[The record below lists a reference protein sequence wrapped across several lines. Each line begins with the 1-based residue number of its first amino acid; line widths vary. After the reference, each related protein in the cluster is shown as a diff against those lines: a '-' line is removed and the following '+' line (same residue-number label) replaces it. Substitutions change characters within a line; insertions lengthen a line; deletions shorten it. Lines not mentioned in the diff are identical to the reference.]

1 MGYTPDTVWTTA
13 PQEDTQITWLAD
25 PDQEDGD
32 GGTRY
37 SMYGLANKRA
47 SNYGNCGPL
56 QTGSCSSSLDAPER
70 STAGSVTV
78 ANLNIIVAEALA
90 TATSAATSY
99 DESSAAIA
107 EIRDAVNT
115 INAQAAQ
122 RYIARISL
130 DANNPGNGMGGSTN
144 RAVTADLP
152 ADTTA
157 NAVPT
162 ACGGGMYVPPG
173 SMPSDTPADEA
184 SRNAKLLANNAGTV
198 AAAFDGIGTNVA
210 LVAPAEPEDYVARDG
225 TISGTFINAP
235 CGSSASATGTA
246 ASNTATM
253 ASVMNVITQKSGAP
267 GDKAPYQVQ
276 GNDVANSQT
285 DQLASTNAQ
294 ITAATRGLNEYVE
307 GTDYSKVTPI
317 GCIGP
322 DVYFDLPS
330 ATIIDTVGDGS
341 GTDQKMVYSFCNPT
355 GYLGVADVTNTLEE
369 NMDLYT
375 KPAGDAGTY
384 AHYVFGGTET
394 YATITLAEA
403 GVMREVWDPIMA
415 AQLTDGAFCC
425 NAQYYGADG
434 TGRAQP
440 YYEAGGTAVPGA
452 ELPDGTGLIS
462 AFVPPLSGG
471 DMSAEVSPGT
481 MCPAHSKGDGKDAD
495 KVANIGLDNPA
506 LTELLEGQAFYAALA
521 PSQYTLPTTSSTT
534 ETQAARA
541 AKQKICAEEITAM
554 MKLTKVEASTP
565 DGNVGEATVF
575 DYSYSAVEFPL
586 WMLPS
591 VRRARTLCPTG
602 TATPTPV
609 LTTSPRSACNLRSR
623 EPRSLVNS
631 CLGPTW
637 RLLIPLAP
645 RVAVLTQPALPPLLP
660 GPVVRL

>member
-1 MGYTPDTVWTTA
+1 MG
-13 PQEDTQITWLAD
+13 
-25 PDQEDGD
+25 
-32 GGTRY
+32 
-37 SMYGLANKRA
+37 
-47 SNYGNCGPL
+47 
-56 QTGSCSSSLDAPER
+56 
-70 STAGSVTV
+70 
-78 ANLNIIVAEALA
+78 
-90 TATSAATSY
+90 
-99 DESSAAIA
+99 A

-130 DANNPGNGMGGSTN
+130 DANNPGNGMGGSTK
-144 RAVTADLP
+144 RAVTVDLP

-173 SMPSDTPADEA
+173 SLPSDTPADA
-184 SRNAKLLANNAGTV
+184 TSRDAKLLANNAGTV

-330 ATIIDTVGDGS
+330 ATIIDTAGDGS
-341 GTDQKMVYSFCNPT
+341 GTDQKMVYTFCNPT
-355 GYLGVADVTNTLEE
+355 GYKGVADV
-369 NMDLYT
+369 
-375 KPAGDAGTY
+375 G
-384 AHYVFGGTET
+384 
-394 YATITLAEA
+394 
-403 GVMREVWDPIMA
+403 
-415 AQLTDGAFCC
+415 
-425 NAQYYGADG
+425 NAV
-434 TGRAQP
+434 T
-440 YYEAGGTAVPGA
+440 GA

-471 DMSAEVSPGT
+471 DMSAETSPGT

-506 LTELLEGQAFYAALA
+506 LTELLEGQA
-521 PSQYTLPTTSSTT
+521 
-534 ETQAARA
+534 
-541 AKQKICAEEITAM
+541 
-554 MKLTKVEASTP
+554 
-565 DGNVGEATVF
+565 
-575 DYSYSAVEFPL
+575 
-586 WMLPS
+586 
-591 VRRARTLCPTG
+591 
-602 TATPTPV
+602 
-609 LTTSPRSACNLRSR
+609 
-623 EPRSLVNS
+623 
-631 CLGPTW
+631 
-637 RLLIPLAP
+637 
-645 RVAVLTQPALPPLLP
+645 
-660 GPVVRL
+660 